1 MKLLLLKYGE
11 IGLKGRNRRFFENQL
26 IQNMKKRLE
35 GFEYRLE
42 IEMGRI
48 YVHYDDPQIPL
59 ILKDTFG
66 LVEVCLC
73 EKVPLIE
80 ELLEEKV
87 IELLGKQDLT
97 GKSFKIEARRSN
109 KGYPKTSPEL
119 NRHMGGVVLR
129 AFPQLHVNVHEPDFL
144 VEIEVRKDF
153 YIYIERYKGLGGMP
167 YGTSGKAVLLTSGG
181 IDSPVAGYQMARRGV
196 RILPLHFHAM
206 PFTSL
211 EALEKVKNLV
221 RRLSYYTG
229 PLPFYHINLLDSQRR
244 LKECCDEK
252 YFTLL
257 QRRLMTRLATEL
269 ARREGALSLITGE
282 NLAQV
287 ASQTM
292 EGINCTNAVTD
303 RPVFRPLISFDKE
316 DIVKI
321 SKDIG
326 TYETSILPYD
336 DACTIFLP
344 KKVVTRPRLRELE
357 DEEAKVDLDLLF
369 EEAWSTLV
377 KEEL

>member
-1 MKLLLLKYGE
+1 
-11 IGLKGRNRRFFENQL
+11 
-26 IQNMKKRLE
+26 
-35 GFEYRLE
+35 
-42 IEMGRI
+42 
-48 YVHYDDPQIPL
+48 
-59 ILKDTFG
+59 
-66 LVEVCLC
+66 
-73 EKVPLIE
+73 
-80 ELLEEKV
+80 
-87 IELLGKQDLT
+87 
-97 GKSFKIEARRSN
+97 
-109 KGYPKTSPEL
+109 
-119 NRHMGGVVLR
+119 
-129 AFPQLHVNVHEPDFL
+129 
-144 VEIEVRKDF
+144 
-153 YIYIERYKGLGGMP
+153 
-167 YGTSGKAVLLTSGG
+167 
-181 IDSPVAGYQMARRGV
+181 
-196 RILPLHFHAM
+196 
-206 PFTSL
+206 
-211 EALEKVKNLV
+211 
-221 RRLSYYTG
+221 
-229 PLPFYHINLLDSQRR
+229 
-244 LKECCDEK
+244 
-252 YFTLL
+252 
-257 QRRLMTRLATEL
+257 MTRLATEL